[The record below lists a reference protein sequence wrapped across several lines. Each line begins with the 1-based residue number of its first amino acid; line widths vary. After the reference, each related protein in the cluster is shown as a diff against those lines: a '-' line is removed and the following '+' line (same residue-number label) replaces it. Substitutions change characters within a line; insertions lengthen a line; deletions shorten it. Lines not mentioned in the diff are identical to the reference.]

1 MTVQITLEEHKAT
14 IRTMPVA
21 ACLVDREFQYLSASD
36 RYADLFGTSVDH
48 LIGRSLVGIVPES
61 VLSRFQSDFEAFD
74 NGLETVTDE
83 LVIDG
88 EMFLATIHPIRSD
101 SGATIATFVT
111 LTDISP
117 FKRRIADLSG
127 KYEKLQSFNTKLQEL
142 AETDALTGLANRR
155 GMERFVC
162 TEMRR
167 CRREERPLSVALIDI
182 DYFKHFN
189 DRFGH
194 LAGDCALHQVGG
206 VIQQSI
212 RRPGDC
218 VARFGGEEFIVILPD
233 TDLAGAQHV
242 CATIQ
247 RAISARAITYESRPC
262 ENLTVSIGISG
273 TSKIAR
279 DLDLTVFRE
288 ALFRAADL
296 ALYDAKGAG
305 RNSIRIWQKQIG
317 APFLPDVEPLLP

>member
-1 MTVQITLEEHKAT
+1 MKNNLTVDDHKA
-14 IRTMPVA
+14 IIWSLPVA
-21 ACLVDREFQYLSASD
+21 ACLVDRNHNYLSVSEN
-36 RYADLFGTSVDH
+36 YAGLFGFTQDQ
-48 LIGRSLVGIVPES
+48 LIGRYMGDIVTSNVIAKVDADYADFDKGITI
-61 VLSRFQSDFEAFD
+61 A
-74 NGLETVTDE
+74 TDE
-83 LVIDG
+83 FVLNDRIFLV
-88 EMFLATIHPIRSD
+88 TIHPLKRCD
-101 SGATIATFVT
+101 NAVIASFVT

-117 FKRRIADLSG
+117 FQKKIVDLSG
-127 KYEKLQSFNTKLQEL
+127 RYEKLQSFNAQLQQI
-142 AETDALTGLANRR
+142 AETDALTGLPNRW
-155 GMERFVC
+155 GMERFVS

-167 CRREERPLSVALIDI
+167 CRREERPLSLALIDI

-194 LAGDCALHQVGG
+194 LAGDCALRQVGE

-247 RAISARAITYESRPC
+247 RAISARAITYDSRPC

-279 DLDLTVFRE
+279 DLDLTVFRD

-305 RNSIRIWQKQIG
+305 RNSVRIWQKPIG
-317 APFLPDVEPLLP
+317 AA